1 MQKMKVFNVVKS
13 LKKNIIYT
21 WNITKSIIIKFKKK
35 YNFYILTWINII
47 LWSIYNFGK
56 NFKILQNTLKNG
68 GG

>member
-56 NFKILQNTLKNG
+56 NFKILQITLKNG
-68 GG
+68 GV

>member
-56 NFKILQNTLKNG
+56 NFKILQNTLKKWG
-68 GG
+68 G